1 MKKLRWIGTIV
12 LVVIFLS
19 TAGFIIWGSIPAAPM
34 AEALDALITN
44 ETVLVENEEWIVFS
58 PRRLTAETGLIFYP
72 GGRVDPRAYAPLL
85 HQVAEAGYL
94 AVIIPMPLNLAVF
107 SPNKAAEVITTFP
120 EIESWAVGGH
130 SLGGAMAARFAYQ
143 NPDMVQGLVLLAA
156 YPANS
161 DNLSGSGLDV
171 VSIYGN
177 LDGLATPE
185 KIQASEVLLPSD
197 TTWVAITGGNH
208 AQFGWY
214 GDQQGDNA
222 AQISRQEQQDK
233 IVEATLA
240 LLKDLQ

>member
-1 MKKLRWIGTIV
+1 MRKLRCLGTGV

-19 TAGFIIWGSIPAAPM
+19 TAGFMIWGSIPAAPM

-58 PRRLTAETGLIFYP
+58 PRGVTAETGLIFYP

-94 AVIIPMPLNLAVF
+94 AVIVPMPLNLAVF
-107 SPNKAAEVITTFP
+107 SPNKAAEVTSTYP

-143 NPDMVQGLVLLAA
+143 NPDIVQGLVLWAA

-161 DNLSGSGLDV
+161 DNLSGRDLDV
-171 VSIYGN
+171 ASIYGT
-177 LDGLATPE
+177 LDSLATPE
-185 KIQASEVLLPSD
+185 KI
-197 TTWVAITGGNH
+197 
-208 AQFGWY
+208 
-214 GDQQGDNA
+214 
-222 AQISRQEQQDK
+222 
-233 IVEATLA
+233 
-240 LLKDLQ
+240 